1 MVKKI
6 RLLGD
11 PVLRKKSKNVER
23 VDETTISLIKDLF
36 ETMYATD
43 GIGLAAPQIG
53 VSLRIFVMDDG
64 KPRVFI
70 NPEIIYKSEEKEIAE
85 EGCLSV
91 PEVFEDVERSKEVTV
106 RYMNEHGEE
115 VEESFVDYS
124 ARVVQHE
131 YDHLQ
136 GVLFIDLIPSSRRF
150 AIRKKLI
157 EIVRQ
162 SQKTDYAERP

>member
-91 PEVFEDVERSKEVTV
+91 PEVFEDVERSKEVIV

-124 ARVVQHE
+124 TRVVQHE

-136 GVLFIDLIPSSRRF
+136 GILFIDL
-150 AIRKKLI
+150 
-157 EIVRQ
+157 
-162 SQKTDYAERP
+162 

>member
-23 VDETTISLIKDLF
+23 VDETTVSLIKDLF

-150 AIRKKLI
+150 AIRKN
-157 EIVRQ
+157 
-162 SQKTDYAERP
+162 S